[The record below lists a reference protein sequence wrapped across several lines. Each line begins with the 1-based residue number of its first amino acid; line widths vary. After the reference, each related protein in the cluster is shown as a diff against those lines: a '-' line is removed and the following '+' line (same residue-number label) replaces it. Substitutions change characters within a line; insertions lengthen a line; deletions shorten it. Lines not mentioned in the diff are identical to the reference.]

1 MMMHEDDTVHLLHY
15 DDYETLISSLH
26 IRVSDVVDDFLL
38 NKYPHETSS
47 RLK

>member
-1 MMMHEDDTVHLLHY
+1 MMYEDDTVHLLHY